1 MGVFQVFKIV
11 QMAPNAQRITVL
23 TSINTAERER
33 ERERGMLLN
42 NG

>member
-1 MGVFQVFKIV
+1 
-11 QMAPNAQRITVL
+11 MAPNAQRITVL